1 MAPSGPAK
9 LTTPCVQIAGIRTA
23 AELRMLVAHGVD
35 YLGFPLRLPV
45 PTPDLSENATAHL
58 IRAHQVQAQAVCITY
73 ETDPDS
79 VARLCRFLEVATVQ
93 LHGAFPPDA
102 LQALRRRAP
111 ELTILKSL
119 VLGRD
124 PLETIFQ
131 TLPAMEPWVDG
142 FFTDTFDPASG
153 ASGATGR
160 THDWETSRAIVR
172 ATARPVILAGGLTPA
187 NVAAAIA
194 TVRPAGVDAH
204 TGVENSRGDK
214 DPDRVQSFIQE
225 AHQAF
230 RGLGP

>member
-1 MAPSGPAK
+1 MAPFGPAK

-23 AELRMLVAHGVD
+23 AELRILVAHGVD

-45 PTPDLSENATAHL
+45 HTPDLSESATADL
-58 IRAHQVQAQAVCITY
+58 IRAHRVQAQAVCITY
-73 ETDPDS
+73 ETDPDG
-79 VARLCRFLEVATVQ
+79 VAQLCRFLDVATVQ
-93 LHGAFPPDA
+93 LHGAFSPE
-102 LQALRRRAP
+102 ALRTLRRTAP

-119 VLGRD
+119 VLGRE

-131 TLPAMEPWVDG
+131 ALPAMEPWVDG
-142 FFTDTFDPASG
+142 FLTDTFDPDSG

-172 ATARPVILAGGLTPA
+172 ATVRPVILAGGLTPA

-204 TGVENSRGDK
+204 TGVENSQGDK
-214 DPDRVQSFIQE
+214 DPDRVQAFIQE
-225 AHQAF
+225 AHQA
-230 RGLGP
+230 LGRLRP